1 MSSETYQQSAE
12 NSKAL
17 LPLYSFIQSSFSR
30 ILGKPLRK
38 QTSIINETNDDNTL
52 FLKHDKV
59 NCRRQKSI
67 KNKTLI
73 IGLENTSQGIAAIL
87 HAIQPAFYNQI
98 AGATVHGYEDMII
111 IS

>member
-30 ILGKPLRK
+30 LLGKPLGK
-38 QTSIINETNDDNTL
+38 QTSIINEANHDNTL

-59 NCRRQKSI
+59 LQK
-67 KNKTLI
+67 
-73 IGLENTSQGIAAIL
+73 
-87 HAIQPAFYNQI
+87 
-98 AGATVHGYEDMII
+98 ATEHKKQDIDNRP
-111 IS
+111 